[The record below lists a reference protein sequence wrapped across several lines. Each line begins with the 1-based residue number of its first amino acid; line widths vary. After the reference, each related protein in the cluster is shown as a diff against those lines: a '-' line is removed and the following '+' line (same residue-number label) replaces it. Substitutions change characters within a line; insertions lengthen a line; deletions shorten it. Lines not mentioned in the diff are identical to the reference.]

1 LTAWSRTIPEARG
14 AGALVAVRSTHGNR
28 NLTGAQWR
36 KSSYSNGNDGD
47 CVEVADLPGGMAV
60 RDSKLDARSPARR
73 VNARQWARAASRNR
87 AGELD

>member
-1 LTAWSRTIPEARG
+1 MAQRT
-14 AGALVAVRSTHGNR
+14 NR

-36 KSSYSNGNDGD
+36 KSSDSNGNDGD

-60 RDSKLDARSPARR
+60 RDSKLDARSPALR